1 MCVLSPMGTQHTPI
15 IVIGAGAAGIIAA
28 WRSSTLGAPVLLL
41 ERNPKP
47 GIKILISGGGRCNL
61 THAGPTEEL
70 LSAFRVSERRFL
82 RPAFHRFT
90 SADLIRLIEA
100 GGVPTL
106 TRANGRVF
114 PAGGTARQ
122 VMEVLGRLLDGV
134 HLRTGVR
141 VTGIDATDGTVTAVR
156 CGEESCASSHV
167 IVATGGASYP
177 KTGTTGDGYAWLT
190 ELGHAMVTVR
200 PALAPIAVTPA
211 APPGWRGVALRGGR
225 LSAVV
230 DGRSIAAETGDLLFT
245 HEGLSGPAVLEISRT
260 VAECEGVVRLEW
272 DFYPGREFSV
282 LDADLT
288 AMTRDRQGRM
298 IGSVL
303 EEILPNRLVPA
314 ICEAAGVLPTERCA
328 TLRRDARRAIT
339 RLVKSWPLGAVASI
353 PLERGEVTAGGVAL
367 AEVDPRSMRSRRTRG
382 LYVCGE
388 ILDIAGP
395 VGGYNLQA
403 AFSTG
408 FVAGE
413 SAARDWLWEFSGG
426 GSCL

>member
-1 MCVLSPMGTQHTPI
+1 MLTQGAPI
-15 IVIGAGAAGIIAA
+15 IVIGGGAAGIIAA
-28 WRSSTLGAPVLLL
+28 WRASALGAPVLLL
-41 ERNPKP
+41 ERNPRP

-61 THAGPTEEL
+61 THAGTTEEL
-70 LSAFRVSERRFL
+70 LSAFRVRESRFL
-82 RPAFHRFT
+82 KPAFHRFT
-90 SADLIRLIEA
+90 STDLIRLIEA

-114 PAGGTARQ
+114 PARGTARQ
-122 VMEVLGRLLDGV
+122 VMEVLERLLGGV
-134 HLRTGVR
+134 RLRTGVR
-141 VTGIDATDGTVTAVR
+141 VTGIEASGGAVRGVR
-156 CGEESCASSHV
+156 CGEDLLASTHV

-177 KTGTTGDGYAWLT
+177 KTGTTGDGYTWLT
-190 ELGHAMVTVR
+190 GLGHAMVTVR
-200 PALAPIAVTPA
+200 PALAPIVVTPA

-225 LSAVV
+225 LNASM
-230 DGRSIAAETGDLLFT
+230 DGRLIATETGDILFT

-260 VAECEGVVRLEW
+260 VAECEGAVRLAW
-272 DFYPGREFSV
+272 DFYPGREFIA

-314 ICEAAGVLPTERCA
+314 ICEAAGVVPAERCA
-328 TLRRDARRAIT
+328 TLRRDARRAIA
-339 RLVKSWPLGAVASI
+339 RLLKAWPLGTVASI

-367 AEVDPRSMRSRRTRG
+367 TEVDPHSMRSRRTRG
-382 LYVCGE
+382 LYICGE

-413 SAARDWLWEFSGG
+413 SAAGDWRREFSGG
-426 GSCL
+426 GCCL